1 MGGLALRG
9 AQGLFEGVREGRGLL
24 GASMTGP
31 CVSHPAAATGGVA
44 PSGLNSARIEI
55 LLWREGG
62 QIPRYRVSL
71 DNPHLIVA

>member
-1 MGGLALRG
+1 MALRG

-31 CVSHPAAATGGVA
+31 CVSHPAAATGVA

-55 LLWREGG
+55 LLWREEGG